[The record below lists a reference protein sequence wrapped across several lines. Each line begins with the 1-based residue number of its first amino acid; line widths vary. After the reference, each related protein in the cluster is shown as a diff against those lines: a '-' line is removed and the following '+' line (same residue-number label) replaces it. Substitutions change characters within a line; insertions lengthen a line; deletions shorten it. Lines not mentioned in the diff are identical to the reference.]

1 MLEKKQ
7 YCLAFF
13 SSDIGD
19 KNEHWQVPAD
29 VESTRAAVEQIC
41 PLKKTFYG
49 EAWAMEANM
58 EYADTAY
65 SKERLGAHTD
75 TTYFSQA
82 CR

>member
-1 MLEKKQ
+1 
-7 YCLAFF
+7 
-13 SSDIGD
+13 
-19 KNEHWQVPAD
+19 
-29 VESTRAAVEQIC
+29 
-41 PLKKTFYG
+41 
-49 EAWAMEANM
+49 MEANM